1 MTSNSP
7 SLKKRLINGTS
18 WVFMGYGLSMS
29 LRFGSSLVLTRL
41 LFPEI
46 YGVMS
51 IVWSFLYAVAMLS
64 DVGAGS
70 AVIQSSKGDDID
82 FLNTAW
88 CLQVIRGVFICL
100 VCVVAGWPMALLY
113 DKPELA
119 LVIPVLGITAIFQGF
134 QSTKALTLQRQ
145 VNLKRL
151 TMLDLL
157 VQIITILLTIVCAYY
172 WKSVWALV
180 PGPLMGEL
188 VRAFVSHRLL
198 SDYNN
203 KLQFNRQNF
212 REIFGF
218 GRWVFMSS
226 AFYFFSRQ
234 SDRFLLGYFAGLSF
248 LGIYS
253 VAAQIIDAIENLVTK
268 LNHSVLYPTLSK
280 IKEDKVKFKEVFYK
294 IRFFYEL
301 VGFPLLGLLVILSP
315 MIIGVLYD
323 DRYHEAGWI
332 MQILLC
338 KVALY
343 AMFTS
348 CETCLVALGQPRYS
362 SMRNGCKMVWVIVG
376 IPIAWTY
383 ADLQGVLLVLVSA
396 ELPSVLFFWPAM
408 ARMGVLR
415 IRRELFPL
423 VMFILGASAGYIANK
438 IILEGLPIS
447 LDILKNFLKET
458 NTFI

>member
-1 MTSNSP
+1 MTLSSP
-7 SLKKRLINGTS
+7 SIKRKLLSGTS
-18 WVFMGYGLSMS
+18 WIFAGYGLSMF
-29 LRFGSSLVLTRL
+29 LRFGSSIVLTRL

-70 AVIQSSKGDDID
+70 AVIQSSKGDDVD

-88 CLQVIRGVFICL
+88 CLQIIRGIFICL
-100 VCVVAGWPMALLY
+100 VCGIAGWPMSLLY

-119 LVIPVLGITAIFQGF
+119 LVIPVLGVTSIFQGF
-134 QSTKALTLQRQ
+134 QSTKVLTLQRR

-157 VQIITILLTIVCAYY
+157 VQLITILLTIGCAYY

-198 SDYNN
+198 ADYNN

-212 REIFGF
+212 RDIFGF
-218 GRWVFMSS
+218 GRWVFISS

-280 IKEDKVKFKEVFYK
+280 IKEDRVRFKEVFYK

-315 MIIGVLYD
+315 MIISVLYD
-323 DRYHEAGWI
+323 DRYHDAGWI
-332 MQILLC
+332 MQFLLC

-362 SMRNGCKMVWVIVG
+362 SMRNGCKMLWVTVG

-383 ADLQGVLLVLVSA
+383 ADLPEVLLVLVTA

-415 IRRELFPL
+415 IGRELFPV
-423 VMFILGASAGYIANK
+423 VMFIFGASVGYLGNK
-438 IILEGLPIS
+438 IILQGLPIS
-447 LDILKNFLKET
+447 LEILKNFLKVT
-458 NTFI
+458 DTLI